1 MIPDLHASLVRPAL
15 GGEPETLGVL
25 RLSTEQGRQLGLRND
40 QTVRGVVDATGTQI
54 QLDTDEAASL
64 LNLPGRAPALSE
76 WLFRVRLGPLGVQ
89 LLPQRALASAGGNAP
104 LPPAPSPP
112 RDEPPLPGPVL
123 PGRVASL
130 LSLQTP
136 LSALAALA
144 DPRTLRRLLQDA
156 VPAAQR
162 AAVDA
167 ALWHARDAITPD
179 AVRSALL
186 GSGFVTAR
194 QGTAPGV
201 SVRKLLE
208 QLRDSADAGDIELS
222 AGEYSAVLEGL
233 DSLEAMQLQGL
244 ARQEAQEALYRFPM
258 LFHDAPPAQLTVQ
271 RDAPPPQGGASA
283 APPWRV
289 DLDLPL
295 PDGRALEISVQW
307 QARGELTLVLWTL
320 DDALHAALR
329 QELGSL
335 AQRLE
340 DWDML
345 LGHCQI
351 VLGERPARPP
361 TPPAAA
367 ASRLDCYT

>member
-1 MIPDLHASLVRPAL
+1 MIPDLHTSAVRAPL
-15 GGEPETLGVL
+15 GGEPQTLGVL
-25 RLSTEQGRQLGLRND
+25 RLSTEQGRQLGLRNE
-40 QTVRGVVDATGTQI
+40 QTVRGVVDATGTHI
-54 QLDTDEAASL
+54 QLDTEDAGPL
-64 LNLPGRAPALSE
+64 LTLSGRAPALSE
-76 WLFRVRLGPLGVQ
+76 WLFLVRLGPLGVQ
-89 LLPQRALASAGGNAP
+89 LLPQRQLGSPVGS
-104 LPPAPSPP
+104 PAPTPAP
-112 RDEPPLPGPVL
+112 ARDEPPLPASVL

-130 LSLQTP
+130 MSLQTP

-186 GSGFVTAR
+186 GSGFVTTRHGA
-194 QGTAPGV
+194 TPTF
-201 SVRKLLE
+201 SIKKLLE
-208 QLRDSADAGDIELS
+208 QLRASADVGDSELS
-222 AGEYSAVLEGL
+222 TGEYSALQDGI
-233 DSLEAMQLQGL
+233 DALEAMQLQGL

-258 LFHDAPPAQLTVQ
+258 LFHDLPPAQLTLQ
-271 RDAPPPQGGASA
+271 RDAPQQEGASA
-283 APPWRV
+283 AAVPWRV

-295 PDGRALEISVQW
+295 PDGQALEISVQW
-307 QARGELTLVLWTL
+307 QARGELTLVLWTV

-329 QELGSL
+329 EELGSL

-351 VLGERPARPP
+351 VLGERPAPSH
-361 TPPAAA
+361 TPRAAA
-367 ASRLDCYT
+367 AARLDCYT

>member
-1 MIPDLHASLVRPAL
+1 MIPDLHASLVRAPL
-15 GGEPETLGVL
+15 GAEPETLGVL

-54 QLDTDEAASL
+54 QLDTDTV
-64 LNLPGRAPALSE
+64 APQLALSGHAPSFSE

-89 LLPQRALASAGGNAP
+89 LLPQRQLGSPAGSSP
-104 LPPAPSPP
+104 PSPASVREAP
-112 RDEPPLPGPVL
+112 ALPGPVL

-144 DPRTLRRLLQDA
+144 DPRVLRRLLQDA
-156 VPAAQR
+156 VPHAQR
-162 AAVDA
+162 AVADA

-179 AVRSALL
+179 AVRAALL

-194 QGTAPGV
+194 GGGTPV
-201 SVRKLLE
+201 FSIKKLME
-208 QLRDSADAGDIELS
+208 QLRDSADAGDSDLS
-222 AGEYSAVLEGL
+222 ATEYSAVQEGI
-233 DSLEAMQLQGL
+233 DALEAMQLQGL

-258 LFHDAPPAQLTVQ
+258 LFHDAPPAQLSLQ
-271 RDAPPPQGGASA
+271 RDAPPQDVA
-283 APPWRV
+283 AAAVPWRV

-307 QARGELTLVLWTL
+307 QARGELTLVVWTM
-320 DDALHAALR
+320 DDALHVALR
-329 QELGSL
+329 QELASL

-340 DWDML
+340 DWDMM

-351 VLGERPARPP
+351 VLGERPARAHAPP
-361 TPPAAA
+361 PAA
-367 ASRLDCYT
+367 ASRLDCLT

>member
-15 GGEPETLGVL
+15 GSEPETLGVL

-54 QLDTDEAASL
+54 QLDTDEAAPPLSL
-64 LNLPGRAPALSE
+64 AGRAPALSE

-89 LLPQRALASAGGNAP
+89 LLPQRALASAVGHA
-104 LPPAPSPP
+104 PPAPAPA

-194 QGTAPGV
+194 GGATPAF

-208 QLRDSADAGDIELS
+208 QLRERADAGDIELS
-222 AGEYSAVLEGL
+222 AGEHSAVLEGL

-258 LFHDAPPAQLTVQ
+258 LFHDAPPAQLSLQ
-271 RDAPPPQGGASA
+271 RDAPPQEGGASA

-307 QARGELTLVLWTL
+307 QARGKLTLVLWTL

-351 VLGERPARPP
+351 VLGERPARPH